1 MKAKEDYMARHRAGE
16 TAEAKIQLAQLAIV
30 KARREAAKAKREAE
44 GRAPGMSATGIT
56 SDDDGSDSDDSDDDN
71 NGKKPAAKAVVTTG
85 AAGAEH
91 RAALAKKEA
100 NEKKKEQALA
110 EQAAAEKAK
119 TEGPPKLKGMDIK
132 KMNGDAL
139 KEACRERDLNIQ
151 GSKKDLM
158 SRLTAYEA
166 AR

>member
-1 MKAKEDYMARHRAGE
+1 MARHRAGE
-16 TAEAKIQLAQLAIV
+16 TEEAKRQLAQLAIV

-44 GRAPGMSATGIT
+44 GRAPGMSATGIV
-56 SDDDGSDSDDSDDDN
+56 SDDDDSDDSDDSDDV
-71 NGKKPAAKAVVTTG
+71 KKPAAKAVVATG
-85 AAGAEH
+85 AAGAEQ

-100 NEKKKEQALA
+100 NDKKKEQAMA
-110 EQAAAEKAK
+110 DQAAIEKAK
-119 TEGPPKLKGMDIK
+119 AEGPPKLKGMDIK

-139 KEACRERDLNIQ
+139 KEACKERDLNIQ